1 MSNQKQDIN
10 TEQLIKDQQA
20 VNLEEIMTEIILD
33 DVTEHSAVDDYGL
46 LKMQADARFDQTI
59 ARVTRIGQLMNW
71 RTAKD
76 NKRRETTERG
86 LAKIYGFVARFQP

>member
-1 MSNQKQDIN
+1 M
-10 TEQLIKDQQA
+10 T
-20 VNLEEIMTEIILD
+20 EEIKGVSADTIVVG
-33 DVTEHSAVDDYGL
+33 DVVDHNAEDYSL
-46 LKMQADARFDQTI
+46 LKMQADARFNQTI
-59 ARVTRIGQLMNW
+59 ARVTRIGHLMNW